1 MRRSITALGLGVLP
15 YADTD
20 RPDEEDPEVQRI
32 AKDFNVP
39 ASFVS
44 DIAEETAIAIFNRT
58 GMRPP
63 LEDVLCAVE
72 ASGHEMIE
80 AAKAKK
86 TRAS

>member
-32 AKDFNVP
+32 AKDLNVP

-72 ASGHEMIE
+72 ASGHEMIK
-80 AAKAKK
+80 AAKK

>member
-15 YADTD
+15 YADTE
-20 RPDEEDPEVQRI
+20 RPDEDDPEVQRI
-32 AKDFNVP
+32 AKGLNVP

-72 ASGHEMIE
+72 ASGHEMIK
-80 AAKAKK
+80 AA
-86 TRAS
+86 RAS

>member
-1 MRRSITALGLGVLP
+1 MRRSVTALGLGVLP

-32 AKDFNVP
+32 ARELGVP

-44 DIAEETAIAIFNRT
+44 DTAEETAIAIFNKT

-72 ASGHEMIE
+72 ASGHEMLKS
-80 AAKAKK
+80 AKAKK
-86 TRAS
+86 SRAS

>member
-1 MRRSITALGLGVLP
+1 VRRSITALGFGVLP
-15 YADTD
+15 YADTE

-32 AKDFNVP
+32 AKGLNVP

-44 DIAEETAIAIFNRT
+44 NIAEETAIAIFNRT

-72 ASGHEMIE
+72 ASGHEMIK
-80 AAKAKK
+80 AAKK